1 MNKNTK
7 FWVRILCW
15 ILAGT
20 MLISVATTIIYAL
33 LSMH

>member
-1 MNKNTK
+1 MNKNK
-7 FWVRILCW
+7 KLWARVLCW

-33 LSMH
+33 IGMH